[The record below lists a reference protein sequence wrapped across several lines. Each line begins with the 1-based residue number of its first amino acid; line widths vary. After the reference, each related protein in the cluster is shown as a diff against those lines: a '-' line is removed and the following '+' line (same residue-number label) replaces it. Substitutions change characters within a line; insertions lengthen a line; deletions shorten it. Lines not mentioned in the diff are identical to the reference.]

1 MRAFRGDAN
10 QKPPMYLQYAICAL
24 AAVGNKEH
32 DYHHSFYQKARQS
45 LEAEETKVRSAKVP

>member
-1 MRAFRGDAN
+1 
-10 QKPPMYLQYAICAL
+10 MYLQYAICAL